1 MNTSPTAVLAS
12 SRVKKENQGLLL
24 TEVLRVMEHGL
35 YSFLNFCWWLFWI
48 IFFPLD
54 FPSFF
59 PTSLFPSFLPFSLFL
74 FLFLSFIS
82 SSLFLSFLPLSFPF
96 FFVLVWLTWIKWNN
110 TYQIASSLSSVHSW
124 MYDFSYNWK
133 LKLKFHFSKANS
145 GCSCVLKN
153 IKIHFF
159 AIWDCL

>member
-1 MNTSPTAVLAS
+1 MSTSPTAVLAS
-12 SRVKKENQGLLL
+12 GRVKKDNQGLLL
-24 TEVLRVMEHGL
+24 TEVPRVMEHGL

-59 PTSLFPSFLPFSLFL
+59 PTSFFVSFLPFSVSLF
-74 FLFLSFIS
+74 
-82 SSLFLSFLPLSFPF
+82 LFLSFLPLSFPF

-110 TYQIASSLSSVHSW
+110 TYQISSSLSSVHSW

-133 LKLKFHFSKANS
+133 LKLKFHFSKTNS
-145 GCSCVLKN
+145 ECSCVLKN